1 MPINR
6 QRPSNASWKSVHSII
21 DDGLSEPGKLLRR
34 AKEYERLD
42 TLLAQSIASEMKDGP
57 DSIGTIRL
65 REIKGDRLLV
75 SVDCAAGALRLRFL
89 NPQAIARIA
98 RALGEPAIRRIEI
111 RVRPDILPRE
121 ERSAREAR

>member
-1 MPINR
+1 MI
-6 QRPSNASWKSVHSII
+6 A
-21 DDGLSEPGKLLRR
+21 DGISEPGKLLRK
-34 AKEYERLD
+34 AKEHERLD
-42 TLLAQSIASEMKDGP
+42 TLLAQCIASEMKKGF
-57 DSIGTIRL
+57 DSIGTIRF

-98 RALGEPAIRRIEI
+98 RALGEPDIRRIDI

-121 ERSAREAR
+121 EKHAQGS